1 MFIPNTRYYS
11 GLYVW
16 TREADLLYRE
26 YGRFRQ
32 AASQSGLPVTELS
45 LARGAG
51 RLLVVGASDGL
62 PLADEGVATGGDDSF
77 ALVGGVLYNKSDI
90 ERELSSTRCA
100 PQRSDPEL
108 VLAAYEQWGARW
120 LYFSA
125 EGGLFRFATHPALL
139 LGDAQVRG
147 DREYFA
153 RLLQGYYT
161 GDRTPYE
168 GVRRL
173 RPGYAVAVEE
183 RGCREFRWWKVP
195 EPGSLRYRT
204 RQDYEQHL
212 RELLKESVRCRIAG
226 HRHVCISLSGGI
238 DSGSVAACVAELA

>member
-11 GLYVW
+11 GLYAW

-26 YGRFRQ
+26 HGRFRQ

-51 RLLVVGASDGL
+51 HLLVVGASDGL

-77 ALVGGVLYNKSDI
+77 ALVDGVLYNKSDI

-108 VLAAYEQWGARW
+108 VLAAYEQWGAHCLDWLYGDYVLVAWHPDKALLCGVSPGGARW

-125 EGGLFRFATHPALL
+125 EGGCFDLPLTPRSCLAMLRFAAIAST
-139 LGDAQVRG
+139 
-147 DREYFA
+147 
-153 RLLQGYYT
+153 LQGCC
-161 GDRTPYE
+161 
-168 GVRRL
+168 
-173 RPGYAVAVEE
+173 
-183 RGCREFRWWKVP
+183 RG
-195 EPGSLRYRT
+195 
-204 RQDYEQHL
+204 
-212 RELLKESVRCRIAG
+212 I
-226 HRHVCISLSGGI
+226 
-238 DSGSVAACVAELA
+238 